1 MSPRPPTEAEIPAL
15 LIAPQRELAQQFLA
29 TLPQTRA
36 FQILADL
43 KSYPPHQTLDIRARQ
58 LKPNVI
64 LLDLVT
70 DLPAAVELVKW
81 ISALNPPVLTVGLH
95 TNNDSQAILQSL
107 RAGASEF

>member
-1 MSPRPPTEAEIPAL
+1 MRSRSHNDAEISAL
-15 LIAPQRELAQQFLA
+15 LISPNRELAQQFLA

-64 LLDLVT
+64 LLDLSSN
-70 DLPAAVELVKW
+70 LEFAVELIRWVA
-81 ISALNPPVLTVGLH
+81 ALNPPIHVVGLH
-95 TNNDSQAILQSL
+95 THNDSNVILQ
-107 RAGASEF
+107 